1 MGRRNDVSPLPDD
14 DVFACGLRWLEASFM
29 QAQRL
34 EDVLYEFEQ
43 GMESAQMRR
52 MSVEQKTDLEA
63 CGIRARK
70 VPSVSLSM
78 QVLNELDLLVVS
90 IRNVLRAVDRLD
102 EEHAQ
107 MTGAETLKMLR
118 NAQEHWDEEGYSAR
132 ALKELRPG
140 HPTDM
145 IRLTNKEIWIAD
157 VPLSRIRAWLARVN
171 DVLRTR
177 LADNGITVPELDAS
191 VVEGD
196 DDLPGERLRYEYWSL
211 PIIDEEHWP
220 TEKLPPGARESLA
233 LRFRNLRARDNAD

>member
-1 MGRRNDVSPLPDD
+1 MGRRDDVSPLPDD
-14 DVFACGLRWLEASFM
+14 EVFAGGLRWVEASFM
-29 QAQRL
+29 QAQRF

-43 GMESAQMRR
+43 GMEAARTRR
-52 MSVEQKTDLEA
+52 LSVEEGQELA
-63 CGIRARK
+63 AYGIRARK

-78 QVLNELDLLVVS
+78 QVANELDLLVVS

-102 EEHAQ
+102 EDRAQ

-132 ALKELRPG
+132 ALKDLRPD
-140 HPTDM
+140 HPTDI
-145 IRLTNKEIWIAD
+145 IRFTNKEIWIAD

-171 DVLRTR
+171 DALRAR
-177 LADNGITVPELDAS
+177 LADNGIAVPDLDAS

-211 PIIDEEHWP
+211 PIVDEEHWP
-220 TEKLPPGARESLA
+220 TEELPPGALEALA
-233 LRFRNLRARDNAD
+233 LRFRNLRARDNTD